1 MKQLQEYDMN
11 HDKSFNNQVEINMKP
26 DSYKGG
32 HDSLNTST
40 SDDQVLHMKN
50 FKKMVISIM
59 KL

>member
-1 MKQLQEYDMN
+1 MN

-26 DSYKGG
+26 GSYKGG